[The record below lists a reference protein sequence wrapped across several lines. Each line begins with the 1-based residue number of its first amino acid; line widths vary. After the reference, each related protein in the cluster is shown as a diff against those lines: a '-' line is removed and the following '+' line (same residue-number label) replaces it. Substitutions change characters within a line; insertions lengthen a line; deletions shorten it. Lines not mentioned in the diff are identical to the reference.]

1 MNWTLS
7 SIYWVYE
14 TMDKTI
20 ATYAVF
26 LAVYIL
32 VSGLFLARFRQR
44 LWSYLAVWTAYPLA
58 CMWLAFFLG
67 RGIFDALNLM
77 AMGVFLGG
85 VGLLATCAFFA
96 WPTYK
101 KFATVFGV
109 FAVTLAAVGLDAFII
124 EPTWLEVRH
133 EKVVSS
139 KISKPIRLVVISDL
153 QTDRVGNFE
162 RKVFEKT
169 MAVKPDMVLLPGDY
183 IQAYNAQYR
192 DQVAKLRACLTEL
205 KVSAPLG
212 VFATQGDSERKDWVA
227 MFKDLPI
234 VPFPESDTLV
244 TGKNGRPEDEIV
256 VTGLTLKDSWRLRYK
271 IPHTDK
277 FHIVVAHRPDFMLS
291 ADEGDLFIAGHTH
304 GGQVQLPF
312 YGPLLT
318 FSEAPREWCGG
329 CCVTR
334 EDGKTFMIT
343 RGVGM
348 ERERAPRLRFFCH
361 PEIVVID
368 VVPKVNK

>member
-1 MNWTLS
+1 MDWTLS
-7 SIYWVYE
+7 SINWPLDAI
-14 TMDKTI
+14 DKTI

-26 LAVYIL
+26 LGVYIL
-32 VSGLFLARFRQR
+32 FSALVLVRLRKR
-44 LWSYLAVWTAYPLA
+44 LWSYLVLWTIYPLA

-77 AMGVFLGG
+77 AMAVFIGG
-85 VGLLATCAFFA
+85 TGLLATCAGFA

-101 KFATVFGV
+101 KFATVFAV
-109 FAVTLAAVGLDAFII
+109 FSLTLSVIGIDAFII
-124 EPTWLEVRH
+124 EPAWLEVRH
-133 EKVVSS
+133 EKVVSA
-139 KISKPIRLVVISDL
+139 KVHKPIRLVVISDL
-153 QTDRVGNFE
+153 QTDHVGNFE
-162 RKVFEKT
+162 RKVFQKT
-169 MAVKPDMVLLPGDY
+169 MEAKPDMVLLPGDY
-183 IQAYNAQYR
+183 IQAYSAQYR
-192 DQVAKLRACLTEL
+192 DQVTKLRAILKEL

-212 VFATQGDSERKDWVA
+212 VYATQGDSERNGWPEI
-227 MFKDLPI
+227 FKDLPI
-234 VPFPESDTLV
+234 YPFHESDTLV
-244 TGKNGRPEDEIV
+244 AGKNGPPEDEVV
-256 VTGLTLKDSWRLRYK
+256 VTGLTLKDSWRLRYQ

-277 FHIVVAHRPDFMLS
+277 FHIVVAHRPDFMLG
-291 ADEGDLFIAGHTH
+291 AGEGDLFVAGHTH
-304 GGQVQLPF
+304 GGQVQLPI

-334 EDGKTFMIT
+334 DDGKTFMIT

-368 VVPKVNK
+368 VVPKS